1 MDRSRLDDATGDILI
16 RPDGMVERLDMPE
29 PAALAGSYA
38 GTVPPH
44 RRDPE
49 RAPRER
55 RTRARYPEHL
65 LRGRLVDRLD

>member
-38 GTVPPH
+38 GAVPPL

-55 RTRARYPEHL
+55 RARARYPEHL

>member
-1 MDRSRLDDATGDILI
+1 MNRNRLDGATGDILI
-16 RPDGMVERLDMPE
+16 RPDGMVERLDLPE

-38 GTVPPH
+38 AAVPPH
-44 RRDPE
+44 RRDPD

-65 LRGRLVDRLD
+65 LRGRLVNLLG